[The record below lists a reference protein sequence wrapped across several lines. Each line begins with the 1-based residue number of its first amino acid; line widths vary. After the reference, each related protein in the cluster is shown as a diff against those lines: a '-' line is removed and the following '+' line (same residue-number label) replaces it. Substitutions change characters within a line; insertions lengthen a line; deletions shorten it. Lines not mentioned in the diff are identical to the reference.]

1 MNLTEISKEIE
12 KLKYHINILGDIINY
27 HNHPV
32 ESLTIS
38 MDWDEKNINH
48 THDIFEKYDEKLS
61 NNERLNWYDF
71 ENDLKNE
78 LDIEYQMVKQVI
90 LAFYKNHQWT
100 DVCYQ
105 YALSFGPNIPA
116 EFHQIIHHNN

>member
-12 KLKYHINILGDIINY
+12 KIKYHISILGDIIDY

-38 MDWDEKNINH
+38 MDWNERNINR

-61 NNERLNWYDF
+61 NNEKLKWYEF
-71 ENDLKNE
+71 ENDLKDE

-90 LAFYKNHQWT
+90 LAFYKNHQWR

-116 EFHQIIHHNN
+116 EFYQIIRHNN